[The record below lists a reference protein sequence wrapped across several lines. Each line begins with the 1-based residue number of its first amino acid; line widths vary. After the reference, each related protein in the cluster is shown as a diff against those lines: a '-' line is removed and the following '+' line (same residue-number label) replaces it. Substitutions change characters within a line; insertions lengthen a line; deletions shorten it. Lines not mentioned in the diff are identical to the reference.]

1 MLNKACKPT
10 LATQF
15 DTLHKMDVRFSNE
28 DQNVDFFCKTKSV
41 NFITKSTNRLFD
53 TNH

>member
-15 DTLHKMDVRFSNE
+15 DTLHKMDIRFSNE

-41 NFITKSTNRLFD
+41 NFTNAANRLFD
-53 TNH
+53 CND